1 MRNTVST
8 AQLDAIQRQ
17 GGSPYLAKPTL
28 TTILQRLKISNH
40 QTAARDL
47 SCKSPNTGVAE
58 PSQSRCSSLPMALPP
73 TAIHRRSGI
82 SFRLRIL
89 TEQPHGMIDFVPRAR
104 STRTVKPTTR
114 RQYVA
119 GDDDELLTIG
129 EVAKLDGITAKALRY
144 YDAHNIL
151 KPAAVDPATG
161 YRLPATDYRYYT
173 PDQMLDV
180 DVMRICIAAGVP
192 LDSLEKFRFEDGSL
206 DWRALLAAAQSQV
219 DERIQQLRRLQTSIT
234 DYSGELVRKAFSPE
248 DGLVRADLL
257 PTWLVARPCLYGNVC
272 DIKRYLRIM
281 TSLRTLIRDAQA
293 PHLLRSGILLDL
305 VECKAFAF
313 QQFAPT

>member
-1 MRNTVST
+1 M
-8 AQLDAIQRQ
+8 
-17 GGSPYLAKPTL
+17 
-28 TTILQRLKISNH
+28 
-40 QTAARDL
+40 
-47 SCKSPNTGVAE
+47 
-58 PSQSRCSSLPMALPP
+58 
-73 TAIHRRSGI
+73 
-82 SFRLRIL
+82 
-89 TEQPHGMIDFVPRAR
+89 
-104 STRTVKPTTR
+104 
-114 RQYVA
+114 A

-161 YRLPATDYRYYT
+161 YRLPATGYRYYT

-257 PTWLVARPCLYGNVC
+257 PTWLVAQPCLYGNVL
-272 DIKRYLRIM
+272 RYKTIF
-281 TSLRTLIRDAQA
+281 THNDVVAY
-293 PHLLRSGILLDL
+293 LDSR
-305 VECKAFAF
+305 CAGTAFAAQRHTVGF
-313 QQFAPT
+313 GGMQGVRFSTVRANAAHA

>member
-73 TAIHRRSGI
+73 TTIHRRSDI

-89 TEQPHGMIDFVPRAR
+89 TEQPHGMIDFAPRAR

-151 KPAAVDPATG
+151 KPAAVDPATV
-161 YRLPATDYRYYT
+161 YRLPILH
-173 PDQMLDV
+173 P
-180 DVMRICIAAGVP
+180 
-192 LDSLEKFRFEDGSL
+192 
-206 DWRALLAAAQSQV
+206 
-219 DERIQQLRRLQTSIT
+219 
-234 DYSGELVRKAFSPE
+234 
-248 DGLVRADLL
+248 
-257 PTWLVARPCLYGNVC
+257 
-272 DIKRYLRIM
+272 
-281 TSLRTLIRDAQA
+281 
-293 PHLLRSGILLDL
+293 RSN
-305 VECKAFAF
+305 A
-313 QQFAPT
+313 

>member
-1 MRNTVST
+1 M
-8 AQLDAIQRQ
+8 
-17 GGSPYLAKPTL
+17 
-28 TTILQRLKISNH
+28 
-40 QTAARDL
+40 
-47 SCKSPNTGVAE
+47 
-58 PSQSRCSSLPMALPP
+58 
-73 TAIHRRSGI
+73 
-82 SFRLRIL
+82 
-89 TEQPHGMIDFVPRAR
+89 
-104 STRTVKPTTR
+104 
-114 RQYVA
+114 A

-161 YRLPATDYRYYT
+161 YRLPTTDYRLPILH

-234 DYSGELVRKAFSPE
+234 DYSGELVCKAFSPRRWV
-248 DGLVRADLL
+248 GACRFAADLAGCTTL
-257 PTWLVARPCLYGNVC
+257 P
-272 DIKRYLRIM
+272 LR
-281 TSLRTLIRDAQA
+281 
-293 PHLLRSGILLDL
+293 
-305 VECKAFAF
+305 
-313 QQFAPT
+313 

>member
-1 MRNTVST
+1 
-8 AQLDAIQRQ
+8 
-17 GGSPYLAKPTL
+17 
-28 TTILQRLKISNH
+28 
-40 QTAARDL
+40 
-47 SCKSPNTGVAE
+47 
-58 PSQSRCSSLPMALPP
+58 
-73 TAIHRRSGI
+73 
-82 SFRLRIL
+82 
-89 TEQPHGMIDFVPRAR
+89 
-104 STRTVKPTTR
+104 
-114 RQYVA
+114 
-119 GDDDELLTIG
+119 
-129 EVAKLDGITAKALRY
+129 
-144 YDAHNIL
+144 
-151 KPAAVDPATG
+151 
-161 YRLPATDYRYYT
+161 
-173 PDQMLDV
+173 MLDV

-257 PTWLVARPCLYGNVC
+257 PTWLVAQPCLYGNVC

-293 PHLLRSGILLDL
+293 PHLLRRGILLDL

-313 QQFAPT
+313 QQFAPTQRMLDIFHSGDRSQVTYDYHFPTGTVVINPPRRSCGKSRNRA

>member
-8 AQLDAIQRQ
+8 AQLDATQRQ

-58 PSQSRCSSLPMALPP
+58 PSQSRCFSLPMALPP

-89 TEQPHGMIDFVPRAR
+89 TEQPHGMIDFAPRAR

-114 RQYVA
+114 RQY
-119 GDDDELLTIG
+119 
-129 EVAKLDGITAKALRY
+129 AKALRY

-161 YRLPATDYRYYT
+161 YRLPILH
-173 PDQMLDV
+173 P
-180 DVMRICIAAGVP
+180 
-192 LDSLEKFRFEDGSL
+192 
-206 DWRALLAAAQSQV
+206 
-219 DERIQQLRRLQTSIT
+219 
-234 DYSGELVRKAFSPE
+234 
-248 DGLVRADLL
+248 
-257 PTWLVARPCLYGNVC
+257 
-272 DIKRYLRIM
+272 
-281 TSLRTLIRDAQA
+281 
-293 PHLLRSGILLDL
+293 RSN
-305 VECKAFAF
+305 A
-313 QQFAPT
+313 

>member
-1 MRNTVST
+1 M
-8 AQLDAIQRQ
+8 
-17 GGSPYLAKPTL
+17 
-28 TTILQRLKISNH
+28 
-40 QTAARDL
+40 
-47 SCKSPNTGVAE
+47 
-58 PSQSRCSSLPMALPP
+58 
-73 TAIHRRSGI
+73 
-82 SFRLRIL
+82 
-89 TEQPHGMIDFVPRAR
+89 
-104 STRTVKPTTR
+104 
-114 RQYVA
+114 A

-161 YRLPATDYRYYT
+161 YRLPTTDYRLPILH

-234 DYSGELVRKAFSPE
+234 DYSGELVRKAFSPKM
-248 DGLVRADLL
+248 GWCVPICCRLG
-257 PTWLVARPCLYGNVC
+257 WLHNLASTV
-272 DIKRYLRIM
+272 M
-281 TSLRTLIRDAQA
+281 
-293 PHLLRSGILLDL
+293 
-305 VECKAFAF
+305 FAI
-313 QQFAPT
+313 